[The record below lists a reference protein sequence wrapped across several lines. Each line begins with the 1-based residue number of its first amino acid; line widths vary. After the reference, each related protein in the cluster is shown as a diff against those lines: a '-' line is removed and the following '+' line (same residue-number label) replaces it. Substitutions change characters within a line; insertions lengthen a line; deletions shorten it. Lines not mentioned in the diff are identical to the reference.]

1 MYGLSAAD
9 EDIQARARVFA
20 DELIPFEVQA
30 ELDGGLRDDVAA
42 AHKKRAIE
50 LGLFATNMPR
60 DLGGVGASALQQV
73 LVQEQ
78 VGRVTNA
85 LGWVAATP
93 PSWFPPVATD
103 DQIERYLKPTVR
115 GEREECYAITEASRR
130 LRRGRDRGHRPPRRR
145 RVGAERRQVARHQL
159 QLRRLL
165 LLPGQEDRDQSV
177 RTHAWLRV
185 RAQRRSRHRAAPSHR
200 GSPAEHLLFL
210 VDLPSPGV
218 TVVRTPAYSHT
229 ISHHHPIV
237 EFTDVRVPAAN
248 LVGGEG
254 DGMLVLARVVPF
266 RAADGRG
273 PLHRR
278 RRAPGRGDDRVRDD
292 PRVAGGVPIAAHGLV
307 AGMLADSVTELFAAR
322 SMLYETARGID
333 RDPSDVKTA
342 HAQCSMIKLY
352 CSEMASRVADRA
364 VQVFGGRGYMRENVA
379 ERFFRELRVERIWEG
394 TSEIQRMIIAGQLAS
409 RGPAA
414 LALFPRGASPPSTPY
429 RGKTPLLP
437 PSPGNRPN
445 RRPRASRLPG

>member
-9 EDIQARARVFA
+9 EDIQARARAFA
-20 DELIPFEVQA
+20 DELIPFEVEA
-30 ELDGGLRDDVAA
+30 ELEGGLTGDVAA
-42 AHKKRAIE
+42 AHKKRAIS

-60 DLGGVGASALQQV
+60 DLGGVGASTLQQV

-115 GEREECYAITEASRR
+115 GEREECYAITEASAGSDVDAIEATARR
-130 LRRGRDRGHRPPRRR
+130 DGDEWVLNGVKWHVTSYNSADYCFFQAKKIEIHQP
-145 RVGAERRQVARHQL
+145 ER
-159 QLRRLL
+159 
-165 LLPGQEDRDQSV
+165 
-177 RTHAWLRV
+177 T
-185 RAQRRSRHRAAPSHR
+185 R
-200 GSPAEHLLFL
+200 GSSLRQDTAPEPSPDLPAEHLLFL

-218 TVVRTPAYSHT
+218 SVVRTPAYSHT

-248 LVGGEG
+248 LVGAEG
-254 DGMLVLARVVPF
+254 GGMLYSREWFRFERLMVAARCTG
-266 RAADGRG
+266 AAER
-273 PLHRR
+273 LV
-278 RRAPGRGDDRVRDD
+278 AEMTAFASA
-292 PRVAGGVPIAAHGLV
+292 RVAGGVPIAAHGLV

-342 HAQCSMIKLY
+342 HAQCSMIKLF
-352 CSEMASRVADRA
+352 CSEMAGRVADRA

-394 TSEIQRMIIAGQLAS
+394 TSEIQRMIIAGQLAK

-414 LALFPRGASPPSTPY
+414 LA
-429 RGKTPLLP
+429 
-437 PSPGNRPN
+437 
-445 RRPRASRLPG
+445 

>member
-9 EDIQARARVFA
+9 EDIQARARAFA
-20 DELIPFEVQA
+20 DELIPFEIQA
-30 ELDGGLRDDVAA
+30 ELEGGLTGDVAA

-60 DLGGVGASALQQV
+60 DLGGVGASTLQQV

-103 DQIERYLKPTVR
+103 DQIERYLKPAVR
-115 GEREECYAITEASRR
+115 GEREECYAITEASA
-130 LRRGRDRGHRPPRRR
+130 GSDVDAIEATACRDGDEWILNGVKWHVTSYNSADYCFFQAKKINFPQP
-145 RVGAERRQVARHQL
+145 ERT
-159 QLRRLL
+159 
-165 LLPGQEDRDQSV
+165 RDS
-177 RTHAWLRV
+177 AS
-185 RAQRRSRHRAAPSHR
+185 QRSAAPGTGSAPTA
-200 GSPAEHLLFL
+200 GESPAEHLLFL

-248 LVGGEG
+248 LVGSEG
-254 DGMLVLARVVPF
+254 GGMLYSREWFRFERLMVAARCTG
-266 RAADGRG
+266 AAER
-273 PLHRR
+273 LV
-278 RRAPGRGDDRVRDD
+278 AEMTAFASS
-292 PRVAGGVPIAAHGLV
+292 RVAGGVPIASHGLV

-342 HAQCSMIKLY
+342 HAQCSMIKLF
-352 CSEMASRVADRA
+352 CSEMAGRVADRA
-364 VQVFGGRGYMRENVA
+364 VQVFGGRGYLRENVA

-394 TSEIQRMIIAGQLAS
+394 TSEIQRMIIAGQLVK

-414 LALFPRGASPPSTPY
+414 LA
-429 RGKTPLLP
+429 
-437 PSPGNRPN
+437 
-445 RRPRASRLPG
+445 

>member
-20 DELIPFEVQA
+20 DELIPLEVQA
-30 ELDGGLRDDVAA
+30 ELDGGLPDDVTA

-50 LGLFATNMPR
+50 LGLFATNMPVA
-60 DLGGVGASALQQV
+60 LGGVGATALQQV

-103 DQIERYLKPTVR
+103 DQVERYLKPTVR
-115 GEREECYAITEASRR
+115 GEREECYAITEASA
-130 LRRGRDRGHRPPRRR
+130 GSDVDAIEATAYRDGDEWVLNGVKWHVTSYNSADYCFFQAKKINPVHP
-145 RVGAERRQVARHQL
+145 E
-159 QLRRLL
+159 
-165 LLPGQEDRDQSV
+165 
-177 RTHAWLRV
+177 
-185 RAQRRSRHRAAPSHR
+185 RSRGASSHPTAEPGARPADTPADPFVAGSPARAADT
-200 GSPAEHLLFL
+200 PAEHLLFL
-210 VDLPSPGV
+210 VDLPTSGV
-218 TVVRTPAYSHT
+218 SVVRTPAYTHT

-248 LVGGEG
+248 LVGDEG
-254 DGMLVLARVVPF
+254 GGMLYSREWFRFERLMVAARCTG
-266 RAADGRG
+266 AAER
-273 PLHRR
+273 LV
-278 RRAPGRGDDRVRDD
+278 AEMTAFASA
-292 PRVAGGVPIAAHGLV
+292 RVAGGVPIASHGLV

-352 CSEMASRVADRA
+352 CSEMANRVADRA

-394 TSEIQRMIIAGQLAS
+394 TSEIQRMIIAGQLTK

-414 LALFPRGASPPSTPY
+414 LA
-429 RGKTPLLP
+429 
-437 PSPGNRPN
+437 
-445 RRPRASRLPG
+445 